1 MCKHRQTRMIFIV
14 INLILSMIGNIAHG
28 LEVTA
33 LCVTFSV
40 IAVKALTTVCIT
52 SVHDEILF

>member
-1 MCKHRQTRMIFIV
+1 MIFIV
-14 INLILSMIGNIAHG
+14 INLILSMIGNIRHG

-33 LCVTFSV
+33 LCATFSV
-40 IAVKALTTVCIT
+40 IAVKALTTVCII